1 LTGLFTGPESPTGQT
16 GHRRRNRE
24 DGIEK
29 TDWQGAAPG
38 VSGNNVQ
45 PQRRTTRVTTRTML
59 MLFAAFVALGS
70 GVFNFRDRLNQKL
83 VPTDG
88 VIWRDEPGLGVRAA
102 QVEPGSPAALADV
115 RRGDYLI
122 GISTTGSE
130 PFEMVEEAQ
139 HVQIYLDQAKDQLTQ
154 GAPLTLSYWI
164 ERRND
169 AGDTVLR
176 EGIADLDR
184 LETQETHL
192 LRGGYLALIGLIY
205 LGVGLYFLMKQGRA
219 PYVGHFFLICLLAF
233 MAHFYSPTIEMRTH
247 FDKAIDLADIFSL
260 ILLPPLL
267 VHFAAIYP
275 SHYARFTRRRW
286 AAPVCYGTAGLLL
299 IVELMLRFAPLRSL
313 LLFPVANLRSI
324 LNRVEIVLFAISL
337 VASALLFIR
346 TFRETRSIIVRQQLK
361 WVIWGMSVAA
371 VTFGLFYLPSF
382 LAIESVASVLTMSA
396 LAPLIL
402 IPVTL
407 GYSIVRYRLM
417 DVDVVMRRSFA
428 YIIATLSVAALF
440 GTVMAISYEVLRSM
454 IPQEATLLIAA
465 VTMSIIAMLFAPVKN
480 WVQERIDRL
489 FYGEKYDYRLTLQD
503 FGRTLSSTTELDP
516 LLVSLSRRL
525 KEVFSIE
532 RLAIFIEDRQTLS
545 GFKLAHAA
553 QADLGEREVPLPADF
568 IRLLREKSIGTG
580 IVRIDN
586 LEVEEAGDPMESI
599 GSSRSFSY
607 YVPCAARSR
616 IVAVIA
622 LGRTI
627 DGALLSSEDMG
638 LLRAISGYVAVAI
651 ENALLLA
658 EQAQRAKELARLKEF
673 NENIIESINV
683 GVLVID
689 LSGRITNWNG
699 ALEEIYGLPRQKAIG
714 RLIGE
719 IFEPG
724 MLRALREM
732 TDAANKVTRQRGE
745 PTNIYKFRARAFDGR
760 DLILNISLAPLH
772 SKNEELE
779 GTLVAIEDVTER
791 IRLEEQLQQS
801 DKLSSIGLLA
811 AGVAHEVNT
820 PLTGISSYSQ
830 MLMQQIPET
839 DSRHQ
844 LLQKIY
850 RQTSRASSIV
860 NNLLNFSRVSDA
872 RFVAIEINRVLD
884 DTIQL
889 LEAQLHNT
897 SIEVVRSYAESLPL
911 APGNAPKLQQVF
923 MNLILNARD
932 AMPRGGRLE
941 ISTSCD
947 DRSIVISFRDS
958 GEGIPAE
965 HLSRI
970 YDPFFTTKQIGKG
983 TGLGLAVSY
992 GIVQDHGGQ
1001 ITVESNAG
1009 DGTCFLITLPL
1020 ANSQL
1025 ELATAGD

>member
-1 LTGLFTGPESPTGQT
+1 
-16 GHRRRNRE
+16 
-24 DGIEK
+24 
-29 TDWQGAAPG
+29 
-38 VSGNNVQ
+38 
-45 PQRRTTRVTTRTML
+45 ML
-59 MLFAAFVALGS
+59 LLFVAFLAMAS
-70 GVFNFRDRLNQKL
+70 GIFNFRDRLNQKQ

-88 VIWRDEPGLGVRAA
+88 VVWVDESGLGVRAA

-130 PFEMVEEAQ
+130 PFEVIEQAQ
-139 HVQIYLDQAKDQLTQ
+139 HVQIYLDQAKDQLKQ
-154 GAPLTLSYWI
+154 GVPLTLSYWI

-169 AGDTVLR
+169 AGDTIIR

-184 LETQETHL
+184 LQMRESHA
-192 LRGGYLALIGLIY
+192 LRGIYLAVIGLIY
-205 LGVGLYFLMKQGRA
+205 LGIGLYFLLKQGRA
-219 PYVGHFFLICLLAF
+219 PYVTHFFLICLLAF
-233 MAHFYSPTIEMRTH
+233 MAHFFSPTEEMRTQ
-247 FDKAIDLADIFSL
+247 FDKAIDLADAMAL
-260 ILLPPLL
+260 ILLAPLF

-275 SHYARFTRRRW
+275 SRYYLFTQRRW
-286 AAPVCYGTAGLLL
+286 PAMVCYGPAVLLL
-299 IVELMLRFAPLRSL
+299 GFEVLLRFAPLRSL
-313 LLFPVANLRSI
+313 LVLPAVNSRSL
-324 LNRVEIVLFAISL
+324 LNRVELAFFALSL
-337 VASALLFIR
+337 LASAALFIR
-346 TFRETRSIIVRQQLK
+346 TFREARSIVVRQQLK

-371 VTFGLFYLPSF
+371 TAFALFYLPSY
-382 LAIESVASVLTMSA
+382 LAVQSVSSVLALTA

-440 GTVMAISYEVLRSM
+440 GSVMAISYEVLRSL

-465 VTMSIIAMLFAPVKN
+465 ITMSVIAMLFAPVKN

-503 FGRTLSSTTELDP
+503 FGRTLSSTTELEP
-516 LLVSLSRRL
+516 LMTSLMRRL
-525 KEVFSIE
+525 KEVFSVE
-532 RLAIFIEDRQTLS
+532 RLAIFIEDRSTIS
-545 GFKLAHAA
+545 GFKVARAE
-553 QADLGEREVPLPADF
+553 GSEREIALPADF
-568 IRLLREKSIGTG
+568 LHQLREHSTGTG
-580 IVRIDN
+580 IVRVDDIEFD
-586 LEVEEAGDPMESI
+586 EAIVGSESPLPI
-599 GSSRSFSY
+599 EANTFSY

-627 DGALLSSEDMG
+627 GGALLSSEDTA

-651 ENALLLA
+651 ENALLLE
-658 EQAQRAKELARLKEF
+658 EQARRAKELAKLKEF

-683 GVLVID
+683 GVLVVN
-689 LSGRITNWNG
+689 LRGRITNWNG
-699 ALEEIYGLPRQKAIG
+699 ALEEIYGLKREQAIG
-714 RLIGE
+714 QRINE
-719 IFEPG
+719 VFHSDIP
-724 MLRALREM
+724 RALREM
-732 TDAANKVTRQRGE
+732 MTTNEWKAGVPA
-745 PTNIYKFRARAFDGR
+745 NIYKFRMKSFDGR
-760 DLILNISLAPLH
+760 DLILNLSLAPLQ
-772 SKNEELE
+772 SKNEEFE

-830 MLMQQIPET
+830 MLMQQIPEA
-839 DSRHQ
+839 DPRHM

-872 RFVAIEINRVLD
+872 RFVAIDLNRVID

-889 LEAQLHNT
+889 LEAQLRNT
-897 SIEVVRSYAESLPL
+897 EIEVIRNYADNLPP

-932 AMPRGGRLE
+932 AMPHGGQLE
-941 ISTSCD
+941 ISTSYDEETITIC
-947 DRSIVISFRDS
+947 FRDT
-958 GEGIPAE
+958 GVGISAD
-965 HLSRI
+965 HLTRI

-992 GIVQDHGGQ
+992 GIIQDHGGQ
-1001 ITVESNAG
+1001 IVVESKAG
-1009 DGTCFLITLPL
+1009 EGTLFQITLPL
-1020 ANSQL
+1020 ATARQQ
-1025 ELATAGD
+1025 LATASD

>member
-1 LTGLFTGPESPTGQT
+1 
-16 GHRRRNRE
+16 
-24 DGIEK
+24 
-29 TDWQGAAPG
+29 
-38 VSGNNVQ
+38 
-45 PQRRTTRVTTRTML
+45 ML
-59 MLFAAFVALGS
+59 LLFAALVALGS
-70 GVFNFRDRLNQKL
+70 GFFNFRDRLQQKQ

-88 VIWRDEPGLGVRAA
+88 VVWRDEPGLGVRAG

-130 PFEMVEEAQ
+130 PFEVVEEAQ
-139 HVQIYLDQAKDQLTQ
+139 HVQIYLDQAKDQMSQ

-169 AGDTVLR
+169 AGDTILR
-176 EGIADLDR
+176 EGIADLDHLQMR
-184 LETQETHL
+184 ETFL
-192 LRGGYLALIGLIY
+192 LRGIYLALVGMIY
-205 LGVGLYFLMKQGRA
+205 LGVGLYFLLKQGRA
-219 PYVGHFFLICLLAF
+219 PYVTHFFMVCLLAF
-233 MAHFYSPTIEMRTH
+233 IAHFYSPTIEMRTH
-247 FDKAIDLADIFSL
+247 FDKAIDLVDTLAL
-260 ILLPPLL
+260 ILLAPLL

-275 SHYARFTRRRW
+275 SRYSLFRERRL
-286 AAPVCYGTAGLLL
+286 AALGCYGPAVILMM
-299 IVELMLRFAPLRSL
+299 VELLLRFAPLRTFL
-313 LLFPVANLRSI
+313 IFPVVNLRSGM
-324 LNRVEIVLFAISL
+324 NRVELLFFSISL

-346 TFRETRSIIVRQQLK
+346 TFRAARSIVVRQQLK
-361 WVIWGMSVAA
+361 WVIWGMGIAA
-371 VTFGLFYLPSF
+371 TTFALFYLPSF
-382 LAIESVASVLTMSA
+382 LAVQTVASVLTLTA

-402 IPVTL
+402 VPVTL

-440 GTVMAISYEVLRSM
+440 GSVMAISYEVLRSL

-480 WVQERIDRL
+480 WVQERIDRM

-516 LLVSLSRRL
+516 LLFSLTRRL
-525 KEVFSIE
+525 KEVFSID
-532 RLAIFIEDRQTLS
+532 RLAIFIEDRRTIS
-545 GFKLAHAA
+545 GFKIARAE
-553 QADLGEREVPLPADF
+553 GSEMEIVLPADF
-568 IRLLREKSIGTG
+568 HRQLREHSIGTG
-580 IVRIDN
+580 IVRVDDI
-586 LEVEEAGDPMESI
+586 EMEDM
-599 GSSRSFSY
+599 GSTSDQMLPISTKAFSY

-627 DGALLSSEDMG
+627 DGALLSSEDMA

-651 ENALLLA
+651 ENALLLQ
-658 EQAQRAKELARLKEF
+658 EQGQRAKELAKLKEF

-683 GVLVID
+683 GVLVIN

-699 ALEEIYGLPRQKAIG
+699 ALESIYGLRREQAIG
-714 RLIGE
+714 RRIGDV
-719 IFEPG
+719 FEPG
-724 MLRALREM
+724 IPRTLREIM
-732 TDAANKVTRQRGE
+732 NVGDLQTGQPA
-745 PTNIYKFRARAFDGR
+745 NIYKFRTRSFDGR
-760 DLILNISLAPLH
+760 DLILNISLAPLQ
-772 SKNEELE
+772 SRNGEFE

-830 MLMQQIPET
+830 MLMQQIPEN
-839 DSRHQ
+839 DPRQ
-844 LLQKIY
+844 LLLQKIY

-860 NNLLNFSRVSDA
+860 NNLLNFSRVSDS
-872 RFVAIEINRVLD
+872 RLVAIDLNRVLD

-897 SIEVVRSYAESLPL
+897 QIEVVKHYGENLPP

-932 AMPRGGRLE
+932 AMPRGGQLE
-941 ISTSCD
+941 ISTGFD
-947 DRSIVISFRDS
+947 EDSITICFQDT
-958 GEGIPAE
+958 GEGISPE

-1001 ITVESNAG
+1001 ITVESNSG
-1009 DGTCFLITLPL
+1009 EGTRFLIRLPL
-1020 ANSQL
+1020 VTAHPAFEDAGHGS
-1025 ELATAGD
+1025 LATASD